1 MFTDRNL
8 YGKSNQNLRNQN
20 GSFGDLDS
28 VAQLSSKKYLKTIS
42 SPQMLARKS
51 NQQVSQHKIS
61 VKLEPLRLNHNQ
73 RYQNNTQNS
82 LIDNSDYYLQQGVF
96 TSKSQLSKIDLR
108 SSQVIDEA
116 VNNSQ
121 KNSTSRQIEGGLQNE
136 VDVRN
141 NSLQLNKKSMNVTPL
156 RGIKYSEYSS
166 KRFDET
172 SKSIMQ
178 KPQNDESLLENP
190 SYFKLFET
198 NKRITIQNQRR
209 EEALNELISQIES
222 FLNQQ
227 PNHKQKE
234 ATTISEA
241 LNHLMNTIENAQK
254 NEMEVI
260 YQSFYTFFNGYL
272 LTQLNKAMREMHKQ
286 LRENLKLQMES
297 EIYKNQTKLGSEEL
311 FLYKQKYDGAQADI
325 RQLKK
330 ENIQLHHINDEIRKK
345 NQIYEKRLELLS
357 DFNPEKKI
365 TMESNLNESFN
376 NQDKNQSFENSN
388 KKSSQ
393 EEIKSMSKIQ
403 HEKGEKNNQSKAP
416 PALYKNG
423 QMQIVL
429 AELVKENE
437 NYKKQLKIKDQ
448 EIERLK
454 ELNYKQQDKMN
465 RLYKKIDMIKMK
477 RTNKEEDNK
486 NSINHNDE
494 DKFNFEK
501 NDLPVSTDFKVQNI
515 SLRQQNFLS
524 DLQEQGKESYLNQ
537 FEDDKKDQVELIISQ
552 LSSFREFSEKVNSMI
567 HEIMYLINFTSI
579 NDIMVYL
586 SRNIK
591 QNFQAENVHLW
602 VREAE
607 TGILRTYNQQGK
619 ELRALTT
626 KGVFQKCID
635 QQKIIN
641 YSSSKEVTLYQ
652 NTDGHL
658 VFQDKC
664 VVFPIYLQSSQNNP
678 QHQYLIGIFEV
689 SKLYSDRMEL
699 DEQYLSIFLTKFLRF
714 IFKKLHEWNVVT
726 NQLRYQLF
734 IYLKITQQVI
744 IIHFRSS
751 TMNQEFFQELC
762 TSKSKFQFSQII
774 KKWASF
780 ILQSNA
786 AQFVFVEDEQITL
799 YQSNVQKIQVSSK
812 ISLASIIIQ
821 NKKSMIFYDSNKQV
835 EYQKDIDVKSILP
848 IYYHPIIIEDET
860 QKLSTDNDNKFDETK
875 SKKVVGVVQFV
886 IKSRKQIA
894 SSQISE
900 IIIVDQGLLSYD
912 IDYKCF
918 CQYIQSAYELLFI
931 NKNN

>member
-8 YGKSNQNLRNQN
+8 HSQSNQNLRNQN
-20 GSFGDLDS
+20 GSFGELDN

-42 SPQMLARKS
+42 SPQILTRK
-51 NQQVSQHKIS
+51 NHQQANLNKLS
-61 VKLEPLRLNHNQ
+61 VKLEPLQLNQNQ

-82 LIDNSDYYLQQGVF
+82 LIDNSDYYLQQGVS

-116 VNNSQ
+116 GNNSQ
-121 KNSTSRQIEGGLQNE
+121 KNSTTRQVEGGLQNE
-136 VDVRN
+136 IEVRN
-141 NSLQLNKKSMNVTPL
+141 NSTQQNKKSMNMTPL
-156 RGIKYSEYSS
+156 RGIKNYEYQS
-166 KRFDET
+166 KRFEET
-172 SKSIMQ
+172 SKSMSY
-178 KPQNDESLLENP
+178 KPQNDESFLENP
-190 SYFKLFET
+190 SYYKLFET
-198 NKRITIQNQRR
+198 NKRITIQNQKR
-209 EEALNELISQIES
+209 EEALNELISQIQS

-227 PNHKQKE
+227 PNHQQKE

-241 LNHLMNTIENAQK
+241 LNHLMITIDNAQK
-254 NEMEVI
+254 NEME
-260 YQSFYTFFNGYL
+260 
-272 LTQLNKAMREMHKQ
+272 LNKAMREMHKQ
-286 LRENLKLQMES
+286 LKENLKLQMES

-311 FLYKQKYDGAQADI
+311 FLYKQKYDGAQADL

-357 DFNPEKKI
+357 DFNPDKKI
-365 TMESNLNESFN
+365 TMESNINESFN
-376 NQDKNQSFENSN
+376 NQDRNQSFENSN
-388 KKSSQ
+388 KKPSQ

-403 HEKGEKNNQSKAP
+403 QDKVEKNNQSKAP

-477 RTNKEEDNK
+477 RTNKDEDNK

-501 NDLPVSTDFKVQNI
+501 NELPVSTDFKVQNI

-524 DLQEQGKESYLNQ
+524 DLQEQGKESYLSQ

-552 LSSFREFSEKVNSMI
+552 LSSYREFSEKVNSMI

-579 NDIMVYL
+579 NDIMVYV
-586 SRNIK
+586 SRNFK

-626 KGVFQKCID
+626 KGIFQKCID

-658 VFQDKC
+658 VCQDKC
-664 VVFPIYLQSSQNNP
+664 VVFPIYVQSSQNNP
-678 QHQYLIGIFEV
+678 QHQYLVGIFEV
-689 SKLYSDRMEL
+689 SKLFSDRMEL
-699 DEQYLSIFLTKFLRF
+699 DEQYLSIFLTKFLRY

-726 NQLRYQLF
+726 NQLRA
-734 IYLKITQQVI
+734 
-744 IIHFRSS
+744 S

-774 KKWASF
+774 KKWASS

-786 AQFVFVEDEQITL
+786 AQFVFVEDDQISL
-799 YQSNVQKIQVSSK
+799 YKSNDQKIQVSSK
-812 ISLASIIIQ
+812 ISLASQIIQ

-835 EYQKDIDVKSILP
+835 EYQKDIDVQSILP
-848 IYYHPIIIEDET
+848 IYYHPIIIEDVT
-860 QKLSTDNDNKFDETK
+860 QKLSTDNENKFDETK

-918 CQYIQSAYELLFI
+918 CEYIQSAYELLFV
-931 NKNN
+931 NKNS